1 MIFIFIFKFAII
13 TISISYNYD
22 REFLSLSFLSPVIFF
37 YPLFAWRFHFV
48 IQEFWALNR
57 NSGKGKFIFGDQSC
71 CGKLI
76 NHRCPPFGCI
86 YYMMLYSYRNIPVF
100 PSLNISLSLPLLL
113 PLPISPTLLLFFY
126 FSLSLSASLPLSLS
140 NSPCHSLPPSLC
152 FSLSFSLTLSLS
164 LSVFLSIFVYV
175 CLSLRYERPILL
187 SREPY
192 ASKDE
197 ISEATR
203 LQKELSTIVNEFI
216 LKRGNTLNAQHLPPK
231 LVSHFPLICTL
242 LFFFENLLLT
252 SLEN

>member
-1 MIFIFIFKFAII
+1 ME
-13 TISISYNYD
+13 
-22 REFLSLSFLSPVIFF
+22 REKEGQRLCYYHKPFSLSLYLCLSLFLSLSLSLSLSLTLPVT
-37 YPLFAWRFHFV
+37 
-48 IQEFWALNR
+48 
-57 NSGKGKFIFGDQSC
+57 
-71 CGKLI
+71 
-76 NHRCPPFGCI
+76 
-86 YYMMLYSYRNIPVF
+86 
-100 PSLNISLSLPLLL
+100 LSLPL
-113 PLPISPTLLLFFY
+113 SV
-126 FSLSLSASLPLSLS
+126 SLSLSLSLS
-140 NSPCHSLPPSLC
+140 P
-152 FSLSFSLTLSLS
+152 S

>member
-76 NHRCPPFGCI
+76 IHRCPPFGCI
-86 YYMMLYSYRNIPVF
+86 YYMMLHSYRNIPVF

-126 FSLSLSASLPLSLS
+126 FSLSLSLSLTLPVTLSLPLSVS
-140 NSPCHSLPPSLC
+140 
-152 FSLSFSLTLSLS
+152 LSLS
-164 LSVFLSIFVYV
+164 LSLSPSLSCMSVY
-175 CLSLRYERPILL
+175 LSDTRGQSF
-187 SREPY
+187 SRESLMR
-192 ASKDE
+192 AKTKSQ
-197 ISEATR
+197 R
-203 LQKELSTIVNEFI
+203 LRDFKKNY
-216 LKRGNTLNAQHLPPK
+216 LP
-231 LVSHFPLICTL
+231 
-242 LFFFENLLLT
+242 
-252 SLEN
+252 